1 MDQQIIQ
8 FKIYHS
14 QFSKAFFDFGD
25 IELNEPFYKIK
36 FRLSSTS
43 LQEKEKLN
51 YESTKYYGNSY
62 PFEILK
68 IYFVKKNNIDANI
81 SLLQNYSGGIFDLFT
96 DKELSNQYY
105 YYPLYLWIE
114 YLGEEKL
121 YEDLPEAI
129 DSITDLILIERF
141 TSIKSFIDIENKLLN
156 TKIEQELN
164 QLYNEAV
171 TCNNYSKYI
180 NKTVSLILDDFH
192 NFRMKLFDSKED
204 YFSFFSFVINDLYL
218 TSLRLIF
225 NKFQNDLVDENY
237 SKIDKYIHIPKTKI
251 TNFKVSMTAPN
262 LPSEQNRYL
271 EVISKFKE
279 QLISEKF
286 ITKIDTSDFLIFID
300 NRKKSIVK
308 INWISSLTL
317 LYTFYKQLVKK
328 GIILGS
334 KNEHWKILSKCFTVK
349 GNSIYPH
356 ELVGLK
362 QSTNVKM
369 IGTLSQILDNFKNE
383 LLVLK
388 KNEK

>member
-8 FKIYHS
+8 YRLYMS
-14 QFSKAFFDFGD
+14 TFSKAFFDFGD
-25 IELNEPFYKIK
+25 IELDKPLYEAK
-36 FRLSSTS
+36 FRLSSSS
-43 LQEKEKLN
+43 LQENEKQN

-68 IYFVKKNNIDANI
+68 AYFVKKNNIDADI

-96 DKELSNQYY
+96 EEELISQYY
-105 YYPLYLWIE
+105 YYPLYLWTE
-114 YLGEEKL
+114 YIGEKKL

-129 DSITDLILIERF
+129 ESITDLISIERF
-141 TSIKSFIDIENKLLN
+141 TSIKSFIDEKNELLN
-156 TKIEQELN
+156 IKIEQELN
-164 QLYNEAV
+164 QLYSEAV

-204 YFSFFSFVINDLYL
+204 YFSFFSYVINDLYL
-218 TSLRLIF
+218 TSLKLIF
-225 NKFQNDLVDENY
+225 NKFQNDLADENY
-237 SKIDKYIHIPKTKI
+237 SKIDKYIHVPKTKI
-251 TNFKVSMTAPN
+251 TSFKLSIKAQDSPT
-262 LPSEQNRYL
+262 EQNRYL
-271 EVISKFKE
+271 EIISKFKE
-279 QLISEKF
+279 RLISEKF
-286 ITKIDTSDFLIFID
+286 ISKIDTSDFLIFID

-317 LYTFYKQLVKK
+317 LYTFYKLLIKK
-328 GIILGS
+328 DIILNS

-349 GNSIYPH
+349 GNSIYAH

-369 IGTLSQILDNFKNE
+369 IDTLSQILDNFKNE

>member
-8 FKIYHS
+8 YNLYHS

-36 FRLSSTS
+36 FRLYSSS

-68 IYFVKKNNIDANI
+68 AYFVKKNNINENI

-105 YYPLYLWIE
+105 YYPLYQWTE
-114 YLGEEKL
+114 YIGEKKL
-121 YEDLPEAI
+121 YENLPEGI
-129 DSITDLILIERF
+129 GSITDLISIERF
-141 TSIKSFIDIENKLLN
+141 TSIKSFVDIENKFLN

-164 QLYNEAV
+164 QLYSEAV

-180 NKTVSLILDDFH
+180 NKTVTLILGDFH

-251 TNFKVSMTAPN
+251 TNFKVSMRAPN

-286 ITKIDTSDFLIFID
+286 ISKIDTSDFLIFID

-317 LYTFYKQLVKK
+317 LYTFYKQLAKK
-328 GIILGS
+328 EIILDS

-356 ELVGLK
+356 ELVGLR
-362 QSTNVKM
+362 QSTNIKM
-369 IGTLSQILDNFKNE
+369 VDTLSQILDDFKNE
-383 LLVLK
+383 LLGLK
-388 KNEK
+388 INEK

>member
-8 FKIYHS
+8 YKLYMS
-14 QFSKAFFDFGD
+14 TFSKAFFDFGD
-25 IELNEPFYKIK
+25 IELDKTLYDAK
-36 FRLSSTS
+36 FRLSSRS
-43 LQEKEKLN
+43 LQENEKQN
-51 YESTKYYGNSY
+51 HESTKYYGNSY

-68 IYFVKKNNIDANI
+68 RDFVKKSNIHANI

-105 YYPLYLWIE
+105 YYPLYLWSE
-114 YLGEEKL
+114 YLGEKKL
-121 YEDLPEAI
+121 YENLPEAI
-129 DSITDLILIERF
+129 SSITDLISIERF
-141 TSIKSFIDIENKLLN
+141 TSIKSFVDIENEFLN
-156 TKIEQELN
+156 TQIEKELN
-164 QLYNEAV
+164 QLYREAIN
-171 TCNNYSKYI
+171 CNNYSKYI

-192 NFRMKLFDSKED
+192 SFRMKLFDSKED

-251 TNFKVSMTAPN
+251 TNFKVSMRAPN

-286 ITKIDTSDFLIFID
+286 ISKIDTSDFLIFID

-317 LYTFYKQLVKK
+317 LYTFYKQLAKK
-328 GIILGS
+328 EIILDS

-356 ELVGLK
+356 ELVGLR
-362 QSTNVKM
+362 QSTNIKM
-369 IGTLSQILDNFKNE
+369 VDTLSQILDNFKNE
-383 LLVLK
+383 LLGLK
-388 KNEK
+388 INEK

>member
-25 IELNEPFYKIK
+25 IELNEPFYQIK
-36 FRLSSTS
+36 FRLSSSS
-43 LQEKEKLN
+43 LQEKEKRN

-225 NKFQNDLVDENY
+225 NKFQNDL
-237 SKIDKYIHIPKTKI
+237 
-251 TNFKVSMTAPN
+251 
-262 LPSEQNRYL
+262 
-271 EVISKFKE
+271 
-279 QLISEKF
+279 
-286 ITKIDTSDFLIFID
+286 
-300 NRKKSIVK
+300 
-308 INWISSLTL
+308 
-317 LYTFYKQLVKK
+317 
-328 GIILGS
+328 
-334 KNEHWKILSKCFTVK
+334 
-349 GNSIYPH
+349 
-356 ELVGLK
+356 
-362 QSTNVKM
+362 
-369 IGTLSQILDNFKNE
+369 
-383 LLVLK
+383 
-388 KNEK
+388 

>member
-251 TNFKVSMTAPN
+251 TNFKVSMRAPN

-286 ITKIDTSDFLIFID
+286 ISKIDTSDFLIFID

-328 GIILGS
+328 GIILES

>member
-25 IELNEPFYKIK
+25 IELNEPFYQIK
-36 FRLSSTS
+36 FRLSSSS
-43 LQEKEKLN
+43 LQEKEKRN

-251 TNFKVSMTAPN
+251 TNFKVSMRAPN

-286 ITKIDTSDFLIFID
+286 ISKIDTSDFLIFID

-328 GIILGS
+328 GIILES

-362 QSTNVKM
+362 QSTNEKM